1 VNPENLTGAK
11 TMDRK
16 LSPAWQWG
24 VVLLLVVT
32 LPLTEA

>member
-1 VNPENLTGAK
+1 
-11 TMDRK
+11 MDRK

-32 LPLTEA
+32 LPLLTALALVLMG